1 MFEKASRLKVR
12 FESEKGYLAVEDLW
26 DLSLIQLNKL
36 AKKYNKEMK
45 ENEEEDFLKVRTA
58 KDTLTELKF
67 NLILHVLTV
76 KKEEQESKEKAAEKK
91 AQKEKLL
98 TILERKESQELEG
111 KSVEELKKQIAE
123 LE

>member
-12 FESEKGYLAVEDLW
+12 FEAEKGNLAVEDLW

-67 NLILHVLTV
+67 NLILHVLTT
-76 KKEEQESKEKAAEKK
+76 KKEEQESKERAAEKK